1 MRNFGER
8 RLQNFIT
15 GFCAVCFAIF
25 SFTFVA
31 IYKSPLIEMVYNS
44 IATGKLQY
52 NGYVLSG
59 VVTAILVGLALWLN
73 RFAKYQREWTA
84 MAFLPSALILAFLTD
99 IQRTLFAATGSY
111 GGWAWIFAVGMFLY
125 LFLAFLFGRMLFEK
139 IKNPTVVAN
148 RIVWRNLVLLTLI
161 FMMVGT
167 LSGGD
172 KNFMR
177 EAIQYKHYCRGDVD
191 AALAVGDHSPL
202 ASQELTAQRAFF
214 LSLKG
219 ELGERLFEYPQYYG
233 AEGLLPA
240 MVRTMPVVPDSIYSH
255 IGLSRAD
262 GERATDFFA
271 RAVSE
276 EGAGIVA
283 QEYYLASLLLERRIV
298 DFADKVYEYYN
309 VGDSDKLP
317 KHYKEALLLYSHIVP
332 EYSIEFDD
340 AALRAS
346 FEKMIAEACG
356 KSWASM
362 HSARLRQEYG
372 GTYWWYFL
380 YGE

>member
-1 MRNFGER
+1 MRNSGER

-15 GFCAVCFAIF
+15 AFCAVCFAIF
-25 SFTFVA
+25 SFTYVA

-84 MAFLPSALILAFLTD
+84 MAFLPSALILAFFTD
-99 IQRTLFAATGSY
+99 IERTSFADNGSY
-111 GGWAWIFAVGMFLY
+111 GSWVWIFTGGIFLY

-148 RIVWRNLVLLTLI
+148 RIVWRNLVLLTLT
-161 FMMVGT
+161 FLTVGI
-167 LSGGD
+167 LSGDD

-177 EAIQYKHYCRGDVD
+177 EAIQYKHYSNGDVG

-202 ASQELTAQRAFF
+202 ASQGLTAQRAFF

-219 ELGERLFEYPQYYG
+219 ELGDRLFEYPQYYG
-233 AEGLLPA
+233 AEGLLPT
-240 MVRTMPVVPDSIYSH
+240 VTRTTPVPPDVVYSH
-255 IGLSRAD
+255 IGLQRNVS
-262 GERATDFFA
+262 ERATDFLA
-271 RAVSE
+271 RAV
-276 EGAGIVA
+276 AGDSVAMAA
-283 QEYYLASLLLERRIV
+283 QEYYLASLLLERRLV
-298 DFADKVYEYYN
+298 DFADKIYEFYN

-317 KHYKEALLLYSHIVP
+317 KHYKEALLLYSYIVP
-332 EYSIEFDD
+332 EYSIEFND
-340 AALRAS
+340 ATLRAS
-346 FEKMIAEACG
+346 FEKMLADAG
-356 KSWASM
+356 GASWASM
-362 HSARLRQEYG
+362 HSVRLQQKYG
-372 GTYWWYFL
+372 ATYWWYFM

>member
-1 MRNFGER
+1 
-8 RLQNFIT
+8 
-15 GFCAVCFAIF
+15 
-25 SFTFVA
+25 
-31 IYKSPLIEMVYNS
+31 MVYNS

-84 MAFLPSALILAFLTD
+84 MAFLPSALILAFITD
-99 IQRTLFAATGSY
+99 IERSVYAGNGSY
-111 GGWAWIFAVGMFLY
+111 SSWTWIFAGGFFLY

-148 RIVWRNLVLLTLI
+148 RIVWRNLVLLTLT
-161 FMMVGT
+161 FLAVGI

-177 EAIQYKHYCRGDVD
+177 EAIQYKHYCDGDVN

-202 ASQELTAQRAFF
+202 ASQQITAQRAFF
-214 LSLKG
+214 LSLNG
-219 ELGERLFEYPQYYG
+219 ELGERMFEYPQYYG
-233 AEGLLPA
+233 AEGLLPTV
-240 MVRTMPVVPDSIYSH
+240 VRTTPVAPDVVYSH
-255 IGLSRAD
+255 IGLSRAAN
-262 GERATDFFA
+262 ERAADFLA
-271 RAVSE
+271 RAVGGDSVTV
-276 EGAGIVA
+276 AA
-283 QEYYLASLLLERRIV
+283 QEYYLASLLLERRLV
-298 DFADKVYEYYN
+298 DFVDKIYEFYN

-317 KHYKEALLLYSHIVP
+317 KHYKEALLLYSYIVP
-332 EYSIEFDD
+332 ECSVEFNDV
-340 AALRAS
+340 ALRSS
-346 FEKMIAEACG
+346 FEKMLADTDGA
-356 KSWASM
+356 SWASM
-362 HSARLRQEYG
+362 HSVRLRQEYG

>member
-1 MRNFGER
+1 MRNSGER

-15 GFCAVCFAIF
+15 AFCAVCFAIF
-25 SFTFVA
+25 SFTYVA

-84 MAFLPSALILAFLTD
+84 MAFLPSALILAFFTD
-99 IQRTLFAATGSY
+99 IERTLFAGNGSY
-111 GGWAWIFAVGMFLY
+111 GSWVWIFTGGMFLY

-148 RIVWRNLVLLTLI
+148 RIVWRNLVLLTLT
-161 FMMVGT
+161 FLTVGI

-177 EAIQYKHYCRGDVD
+177 EAIQYKHYSNGDVG

-202 ASQELTAQRAFF
+202 ASKGLTAQRAFF

-219 ELGERLFEYPQYYG
+219 ELGDRLFEYPQYYG
-233 AEGLLPA
+233 AEGLLPT
-240 MVRTMPVVPDSIYSH
+240 VTRTTPVPPDVVYSH
-255 IGLSRAD
+255 IGLQRNVC
-262 GERATDFFA
+262 ERATDFLA
-271 RAVSE
+271 RAV
-276 EGAGIVA
+276 AGDSVAMAA
-283 QEYYLASLLLERRIV
+283 QEYYLASLLLERRLV
-298 DFADKVYEYYN
+298 DFADKIYEFYN

-317 KHYKEALLLYSHIVP
+317 KHYKEALLLYSYIVP
-332 EYSIEFDD
+332 EYSIEFND

-346 FEKMIAEACG
+346 FEKMLADAG
-356 KSWASM
+356 GASWASM
-362 HSARLRQEYG
+362 HSVRLQQKYG
-372 GTYWWYFL
+372 ATYWWYFM